1 MHRLWNKLILIT
13 SRKTNPSP
21 QQPRTEPVC
30 PNPMPKITV
39 SKAGV
44 LNLLL
49 KTFTWIRSH
58 DQWNQAMCSGKT
70 KVFWLTS
77 KIKVTMLYKIRNDLI
92 RISKKD
98 LVPATSLRYRL
109 NYAVPHSKLERHL
122 HSFFPSSIRLWN
134 RLPSEIKLSP
144 DLLKFKSA
152 VQNFQLT
159 QPTSNHDFVFY

>member
-1 MHRLWNKLILIT
+1 
-13 SRKTNPSP
+13 
-21 QQPRTEPVC
+21 
-30 PNPMPKITV
+30 
-39 SKAGV
+39 
-44 LNLLL
+44 
-49 KTFTWIRSH
+49 
-58 DQWNQAMCSGKT
+58 
-70 KVFWLTS
+70 
-77 KIKVTMLYKIRNDLI
+77 MLYKIRNDLI

>member
-1 MHRLWNKLILIT
+1 MFQCTRPSVSRIRCVWDPHKQTQIDKLEKINKRAARFIT
-13 SRKTNPSP
+13 GNRIFAHGNTELNFSP
-21 QQPRTEPVC
+21 LGWSTLQERRA
-30 PNPMPKITV
+30 K
-39 SKAGV
+39 
-44 LNLLL
+44 L
-49 KTFTWIRSH
+49 
-58 DQWNQAMCSGKT
+58 
-70 KVFWLTS
+70 
-77 KIKVTMLYKIRNDLI
+77 KVTMLYKIRNDLI

>member
-1 MHRLWNKLILIT
+1 
-13 SRKTNPSP
+13 
-21 QQPRTEPVC
+21 
-30 PNPMPKITV
+30 
-39 SKAGV
+39 
-44 LNLLL
+44 
-49 KTFTWIRSH
+49 
-58 DQWNQAMCSGKT
+58 
-70 KVFWLTS
+70 
-77 KIKVTMLYKIRNDLI
+77 MLYKIRNDLI

-159 QPTSNHDFVFY
+159 QSTSSHDFDFN

>member
-1 MHRLWNKLILIT
+1 MH
-13 SRKTNPSP
+13 SRFNLVAKPLTA
-21 QQPRTEPVC
+21 RAIVC
-30 PNPMPKITV
+30 FFVTTFHNFWKPFPTI
-39 SKAGV
+39 
-44 LNLLL
+44 LLL
-49 KTFTWIRSH
+49 H
-58 DQWNQAMCSGKT
+58 DINGFARTINEIKLMCSGKT

-159 QPTSNHDFVFY
+159 QPSSNHDFVFY